1 MNKHLEETDQLEG
14 PLPLMENHPL
24 AVSQT
29 DVSALSQ
36 EAAPADAEQADVL
49 PPHAVSPMLSAAAIQ
64 SRVKELG
71 AAITRD
77 YPDASE
83 PLLLVGVLKGAALFL
98 SDLVRCIDRPVEYDF
113 VAVSSYGAA
122 TKTSGE
128 VRVLKDLDASVSN
141 KHVIIVEDI
150 LDTGLTL
157 RFSYLIET
165 LRARHARSVK
175 VCVLLDKPAR
185 RRVPIDVD
193 YRGFEIEDKFVVGY
207 GMDYAERYRNLSYI
221 GVVSFDEQAEDE
233 QAKHVSY

>member
-1 MNKHLEETDQLEG
+1 MSEEPNETAHAAQSDS
-14 PLPLMENHPL
+14 LPEPTQNHPT
-24 AVSQT
+24 AIPM
-29 DVSALSQ
+29 AASQ
-36 EAAPADAEQADVL
+36 EDTVSDGGGEDAL
-49 PPHAVSPMLSAAAIQ
+49 PRHVVSPMLSASAIQ
-64 SRVKELG
+64 RRVEELG

-77 YPDASE
+77 HPDTSE

-98 SDLVRCIDRPVEYDF
+98 ADLVRCIDRPVEYDF
-113 VAVSSYGAA
+113 VAVTSYGAA

-185 RRVPIDVD
+185 RRVQINVD

-221 GVVSFDEQAEDE
+221 GVVSFDEQLEREQERE
-233 QAKHVSY
+233 QAE